1 MSLPVPYIQNYPIEF
16 SRISGYYTK
25 KRKKKTHKK
34 PAKQF
39 GPFQISVAE
48 TERGDAGGKRG
59 GGKKP
64 SIAPGAISMPS
75 GHETP

>member
-1 MSLPVPYIQNYPIEF
+1 MSLPVPYIQNYSIEF

-25 KRKKKTHKK
+25 GEKKTHKK
-34 PAKQF
+34 PAKRF
-39 GPFQISVAE
+39 GPFQISVAK

-64 SIAPGAISMPS
+64 SSAPGAISMPRA
-75 GHETP
+75 HETP